1 MPSNTEKE
9 AIHSRL
15 KALLDAVYEEALRS
29 PEFFDRVER
38 ILLSP
43 EARLAVHKPTS
54 TPSRKSININI
65 VEILHQDGE
74 AGLRSA
80 LSGHTNEDL
89 TRLCVQ
95 EGIKKMKDAKS
106 LDRDAL
112 IEVLMQTASS
122 RLKQGE
128 SFTKKNG

>member
-29 PEFFDRVER
+29 PDFFNRIER

-43 EARLAVHKPTS
+43 EARLAVQKPTS
-54 TPSRKSININI
+54 TPSRKSINI

-74 AGLRSA
+74 AGLQSA

-112 IEVLMQTASS
+112 IDALMQTASS

>member
-1 MPSNTEKE
+1 MPSKTEKE

-29 PEFFDRVER
+29 PEFFDRIER

-43 EARLAVHKPTS
+43 EARLAVHRPTS
-54 TPSRKSININI
+54 TPSRKSINI
-65 VEILHQDGE
+65 VEILHNEGE

-95 EGIKKMKDAKS
+95 EGIKKMKDAKT

-112 IEVLMQTASS
+112 IEVLMQTANS

>member
-29 PEFFDRVER
+29 PDFFDRIER

-54 TPSRKSININI
+54 TPSRQSINI

-74 AGLRSA
+74 AGLRSV

>member
-29 PEFFDRVER
+29 PEFFDRIER

-43 EARLAVHKPTS
+43 EARLSVHKPTS
-54 TPSRKSININI
+54 TPSRQSINI
-65 VEILHQDGE
+65 VEILHQSGE
-74 AGLRSA
+74 AGLRST
-80 LSGHTNEDL
+80 LDGHTNEDL

-106 LDRDAL
+106 LERDAL

-128 SFTKKNG
+128 SFTKKTG